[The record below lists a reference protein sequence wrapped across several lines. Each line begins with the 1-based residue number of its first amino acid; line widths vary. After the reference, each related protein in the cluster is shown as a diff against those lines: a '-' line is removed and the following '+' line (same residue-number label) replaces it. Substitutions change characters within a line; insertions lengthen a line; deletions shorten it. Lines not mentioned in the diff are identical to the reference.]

1 MVFPNADEANAAR
14 EKLKGGLSFEDLA
27 KERGISASDYDL
39 GVVAKNGIIDSAV
52 ADAVFALPE
61 NDVSEPIQG
70 RFGVV
75 LAKVSKIEPGV
86 EPNYDAVSGVIKS
99 QMALERARAAI
110 QDLHNKMEDE
120 RGGGASVM
128 DAAQKAG
135 LTPVM
140 VEAIDRSGRDPSGA
154 PVATLPKDSDVI
166 SSAFASDVGTDN
178 DPIRTKTGGYIWYD
192 VLGITPARDRAIDEV
207 KDQVATRWREDQI
220 ASKLKAKADELLD
233 QLTKA
238 GKMLAEV
245 SETVG
250 LKPETAAAFKRNAN
264 IANLG
269 SNAVDGAFRL
279 SKGQSARTS
288 GDQPNEWIVYTL
300 TDVSTPAFDPAS
312 AEAKTLRDTIERQQS
327 EEQVAQYIAKRES
340 EIGVKVNEQAFAIA
354 TGAAQA
360 DANN

>member
-1 MVFPNADEANAAR
+1 
-14 EKLKGGLSFEDLA
+14 
-27 KERGISASDYDL
+27 
-39 GVVAKNGIIDSAV
+39 
-52 ADAVFALPE
+52 
-61 NDVSEPIQG
+61 
-70 RFGVV
+70 
-75 LAKVSKIEPGV
+75 
-86 EPNYDAVSGVIKS
+86 
-99 QMALERARAAI
+99 MALERARAAI

-192 VLGITPARDRAIDEV
+192 VLGITPARDRTIDEV

-238 GKMLAEV
+238 GKTLAEV